1 MDIVDEV
8 IEKIRN
14 DTQVRSARFS
24 NKFLND
30 VGEMCSRYGYGATRL
45 FLLGREENEAKILLK
60 VLDMIEEKNLS
71 VEIGTLIFKKLNAI
85 KFGRRR
91 ENEKVCKI

>member
-1 MDIVDEV
+1 VDIIDEV

-14 DTQVRSARFS
+14 DPQVRNARFS
-24 NKFLND
+24 NKFLNT

-45 FLLGREENEAKILLK
+45 FLLGRDENEARVLLK

-85 KFGRRR
+85 KFTKR
-91 ENEKVCKI
+91 

>member
-8 IEKIRN
+8 IERIRN
-14 DTQVRSARFS
+14 DPEVRRARFS
-24 NKFLND
+24 KKFLNT

-45 FLLGREENEAKILLK
+45 FLLGRDENEARVLLK
-60 VLDMIEEKNLS
+60 VLDMIEERNLS

-85 KFGRRR
+85 KKFARR
-91 ENEKVCKI
+91 

>member
-8 IEKIRN
+8 IERIRN
-14 DTQVRSARFS
+14 DPEVRRARFS
-24 NKFLND
+24 NKFLNT

-45 FLLGREENEAKILLK
+45 FLLGRNENEARVLLK
-60 VLDMIEEKNLS
+60 VLDMIEERNLS

-85 KFGRRR
+85 KFARR
-91 ENEKVCKI
+91 

>member
-14 DTQVRSARFS
+14 HPEVRRARFS
-24 NKFLND
+24 NKFLNT

-45 FLLGREENEAKILLK
+45 FLLGRNENEARVLLK
-60 VLDMIEEKNLS
+60 VLDMIEERNLS

-85 KFGRRR
+85 KFARR
-91 ENEKVCKI
+91 

>member
-14 DTQVRSARFS
+14 DPQIRNARFS
-24 NKFLND
+24 NKFLNT

-45 FLLGREENEAKILLK
+45 FLLGRNDNEARALLK
-60 VLDMIEEKNLS
+60 VLDIIEEKNLS

-85 KFGRRR
+85 KFARR
-91 ENEKVCKI
+91 

>member
-14 DTQVRSARFS
+14 DPQIRSTRFS
-24 NKFLND
+24 NKFLNT
-30 VGEMCSRYGYGATRL
+30 VGEICSRYGYGATRL
-45 FLLGREENEAKILLK
+45 FLLGRDDNESKALLK
-60 VLDMIEEKNLS
+60 VLDMIVERNLS

-85 KFGRRR
+85 KFARR
-91 ENEKVCKI
+91 

>member
-8 IEKIRN
+8 IEEIRKN
-14 DTQVRSARFS
+14 PQVRNARFS

-30 VGEMCSRYGYGATRL
+30 VGTVCSRHGYGAVRV
-45 FLLGREENEAKILLK
+45 FLMGRNDNEARALLK

-71 VEIGTLIFKKLNAI
+71 VDLGTLIFKKLNAI
-85 KFGRRR
+85 KKFARR
-91 ENEKVCKI
+91 

>member
-14 DTQVRSARFS
+14 DSEVRRARFS
-24 NKFLND
+24 NKFLNT

-45 FLLGREENEAKILLK
+45 FLLGRDENEARVLLK
-60 VLDMIEEKNLS
+60 VLDMIEERNLS

-85 KFGRRR
+85 KFARR
-91 ENEKVCKI
+91 

>member
-1 MDIVDEV
+1 MDIIDEV

-14 DTQVRSARFS
+14 DPQVRNARFS
-24 NKFLND
+24 NKFLNT

-45 FLLGREENEAKILLK
+45 FLLGRDENEARVLLK

-85 KFGRRR
+85 KFAKR
-91 ENEKVCKI
+91 

>member
-1 MDIVDEV
+1 MDIIDEV

-14 DTQVRSARFS
+14 DPQVRNARFS
-24 NKFLND
+24 NKFLNT

-45 FLLGREENEAKILLK
+45 FLLGRDENEARVLLK

-85 KFGRRR
+85 KFTKR
-91 ENEKVCKI
+91 

>member
-14 DTQVRSARFS
+14 DSEVRRARFS

-30 VGEMCSRYGYGATRL
+30 VGTVCSMHGYGAVRV
-45 FLLGREENEAKILLK
+45 FLMGRNDNEARALLK
-60 VLDMIEEKNLS
+60 VLDIIEEKNLS
-71 VEIGTLIFKKLNAI
+71 VDLGTLIFKKLNAI
-85 KFGRRR
+85 KFARR
-91 ENEKVCKI
+91 

>member
-8 IEKIRN
+8 IKKIRN
-14 DTQVRSARFS
+14 DLEVKRARFS
-24 NKFLND
+24 NKFLNT

-45 FLLGREENEAKILLK
+45 FLLGRDENEARVLLK
-60 VLDMIEEKNLS
+60 VLDMIEERNLS

-85 KFGRRR
+85 KFARR
-91 ENEKVCKI
+91 

>member
-8 IEKIRN
+8 IEKIRS
-14 DTQVRSARFS
+14 DPQIMKARFS
-24 NKFLND
+24 NKFLNT

-45 FLLGREENEAKILLK
+45 FLLGRVENEARALLK
-60 VLDMIEEKNLS
+60 VLDIIEERNLS

-85 KFGRRR
+85 KFARR
-91 ENEKVCKI
+91 

>member
-14 DTQVRSARFS
+14 DPQVRNAKFS
-24 NKFLND
+24 NKFLNN

-45 FLLGREENEAKILLK
+45 FLLGRDENEARVLIK

-85 KFGRRR
+85 KFARR
-91 ENEKVCKI
+91 

>member
-14 DTQVRSARFS
+14 DPEVRHARFS
-24 NKFLND
+24 NKFLNT

-45 FLLGREENEAKILLK
+45 FLLGRDENEARVLLK
-60 VLDMIEEKNLS
+60 VLDMIEERNLS

-85 KFGRRR
+85 KFARR
-91 ENEKVCKI
+91 

>member
-14 DTQVRSARFS
+14 DPEVRRARLS

-30 VGEMCSRYGYGATRL
+30 VGTVCSRHGYGAVRV
-45 FLLGREENEAKILLK
+45 FLMGKNDNEARALLK
-60 VLDMIEEKNLS
+60 VLDILEEKNLS
-71 VEIGTLIFKKLNAI
+71 VELGTLIFKKLNAI
-85 KFGRRR
+85 KFARR
-91 ENEKVCKI
+91 

>member
-14 DTQVRSARFS
+14 DPQVRNARFS
-24 NKFLND
+24 NKFLNT

-45 FLLGREENEAKILLK
+45 FLLGRNDNEARALLK
-60 VLDMIEEKNLS
+60 VLDIIEEKNLS

-85 KFGRRR
+85 KFARR
-91 ENEKVCKI
+91 